1 MKKIIYLIVILAA
14 GYAFSSCGKMDENF
28 KEYVVPNGVTYPQ
41 KPDSL
46 KISSGFRRVQLR
58 WLKAKDP
65 KVVKAKIFWNNY
77 TDSLALDIPSNLD
90 TIKVSINDLQENT
103 YTFFV
108 KTYDLDGNV
117 SVPSEVTGAVYGDIY
132 LASLVDRSISDL
144 LLNGTDGTVT
154 FNAAPRGMIFNEFR
168 YTTNAGVKT
177 ILKVLPDEE
186 SVVCPD
192 VKRREVVEYRS
203 AFCPSGSID
212 TLYTNWSPYLTPFV
226 IKLPKTG
233 WVAEADSWLAGWGD
247 GQGSQGAGSGGY
259 PARTIDDDLNSA
271 WHSSTSGSFDVN
283 TNKNLNALPHWI
295 KIDMLSQQGIYRLN
309 LYRHPA
315 ISYAKTVRIYLS
327 DTPDQASWRLVSEMT
342 YPADVRAV
350 INYSAAQQGRYL
362 ILYFPD
368 SSSSI
373 YSCFA
378 EVDVF
383 GS

>member
-46 KISSGFRRVQLR
+46 KISSGLRRVQLR

-117 SVPSEVTGAVYGDIY
+117 SVPSEVTGTVYGDIY
-132 LASLVDRSISDL
+132 ISSLSDKSISGL
-144 LLNGTDGTVT
+144 IINGIDGTVN
-154 FNAAPRGMIFNEFR
+154 FGAAPRGMIFSEIR
-168 YTTNAGVKT
+168 YMTNAGVKT
-177 ILKVLPDEE
+177 TLKVLPDEE
-186 SVVCPD
+186 SVACPNA
-192 VKRREVVEYRS
+192 KRKEVVEYRS
-203 AFCPSGSID
+203 AFCPVGSID
-212 TLYTNWSPYLTPFV
+212 TLYTNWSPYSTPFV

-233 WVAEADSWLAGWGD
+233 WVASASDDIGFAWD
-247 GQGSQGAGSGGY
+247 GGGF
-259 PARTIDDDLNSA
+259 PSVIIDGNVSTA
-271 WHSSTSGSFDVN
+271 WHSSTSVV
-283 TNKNLNALPHWI
+283 LPHWVMV
-295 KIDMLSQQGIYRLN
+295 DMLSQQDIYRLD
-309 LYRHPA
+309 LYLHSAVP
-315 ISYAKTVRIYLS
+315 YAKTTRIYLS
-327 DTPDQASWRLVSEMT
+327 DTPDQASWRLITEMM
-342 YPADVRAV
+342 YPSTIGTTV
-350 INYSAAQQGRYL
+350 NYSSVQQGRYL
-362 ILYFPD
+362 IIYFVD
-368 SSSSI
+368 SKSGN
-373 YSCFA
+373 YSNFA